1 MAPEL
6 LTKGDVSAKCDVY
19 SYAIIL
25 WEMLTASHPFKGLDI
40 YQVGAGVS
48 PPTSVAPV
56 GAPGTGCFFFS
67 VG

>member
-25 WEMLTASHPFKGLDI
+25 WEMLTASHPFRGLDI
-40 YQVGAGVS
+40 FQVCYFYYLFLDLL
-48 PPTSVAPV
+48 TWLV
-56 GAPGTGCFFFS
+56 GWFDYLL
-67 VG
+67 